1 MSEARP
7 PHARALGWWS
17 GLQPEAPGGGDRA
30 ALARLRRCATVAE
43 AMSEP
48 ASIALFRA
56 LGFGLPERFPDAALV
71 AAVLA
76 HVREHAPGP
85 SFARAIGPQQAD
97 DDALVSGLR
106 FRRLM
111 QAETHDEQLIA
122 FRRAVALAGDVANV
136 TDLARGLLAF
146 NDLKDS
152 ERREQTRTRWVF
164 DYWNATDRTTETP
177 TETAA

>member
-1 MSEARP
+1 MTETLPA
-7 PHARALGWWS
+7 HARALSWWS

-56 LGFGLPERFPDAALV
+56 LGFVAPDRFPDAALL

-76 HVREHAPGP
+76 HVREHAPGAR
-85 SFARAIGPQQAD
+85 FARAIGPQPPD
-97 DDALVSGLR
+97 DSSIVSALR

-111 QAETHDEQLIA
+111 QAESHDEQLIG
-122 FRRAVALAGDVANV
+122 FRRAIALAGDVANV

-146 NDLKDS
+146 NDVKNP
-152 ERREQTRTRWVF
+152 ERREETRTRWVF
-164 DYWNATDRTTETP
+164 EYWNAADRTAQTP
-177 TETAA
+177 AETAV